1 MKRSGRKEPNRQ
13 ALLIMLGSIGLYIYL
28 TLRLGGFGLF
38 DFPITI
44 YGFLLSQPQ
53 WINSNVVAIF
63 IDVAVFIIGGLIF
76 WLAFFS
82 QFVLPVKTL
91 KERKEVAARLLA
103 KLGSGLGPAVFVQDG
118 KIIEDPSQKNRKGE
132 GVIIL
137 DTASAAALHN
147 NTSFTRAVGPGLVF
161 TKANERIA
169 GTIDL
174 HTQVRRLG
182 PEGSSEDPFADKGE
196 DESDENFQFRRERRL
211 QTSALT
217 RDGVEVVPNITAV
230 FSLEAESGEG
240 NTQFGY
246 DHDSVWRAVAFE
258 GIDPDAPADAGSRHI
273 AWDWLPTHVASD
285 LWREYLSKFT
295 LNSLFEYV
303 EIKEENIGA
312 DERPTTIEYIAN
324 KINQRMKMGLVD
336 ELDDVGILTG
346 RRIGSR
352 EHRFMRERGIKIIN
366 IGISNLRME
375 SKIEKKFVQRWTA
388 TWLQRAEEEQGYIST
403 RKSIEKFKGQI
414 SAQKD
419 FSDLVIRSLYER
431 LSPKNEPTIDP
442 PTMSESVELLVR
454 STLNGIIR
462 DPDLHNQLEEE
473 ESDLVELIE
482 WLRKYSNDP
491 ARG

>member
-1 MKRSGRKEPNRQ
+1 MKRTGWNDPNRQ
-13 ALLIMLGSIGLYIYL
+13 VMLILLGAIGLYIYL
-28 TLRLGGFGLF
+28 TLRQGGLGIF
-38 DFPITI
+38 DFPYTF
-44 YGFLLSQPQ
+44 YGYLLSQPQ
-53 WINSNVVAIF
+53 WINPNVVAIV

-76 WLAFFS
+76 WLVFFS
-82 QFVLPVKTL
+82 QFVLPVNSL
-91 KERKEVAARLLA
+91 EERQKVAARLLA

-118 KIIEDPSQKNRKGE
+118 KIIEDPSQKNRKGA

-147 NTSFTRAVGPGLVF
+147 NASFTRAVGPGLVF
-161 TKANERIA
+161 TNANERIA

-182 PEGSSEDPFADKGE
+182 PEGSGEDPFADKGE
-196 DESDENFQFRRERRL
+196 EESEENFQFRKERRL
-211 QTSALT
+211 HTSALT

-230 FSLEAESGEG
+230 FSLEAKTGEG
-240 NTQFGY
+240 NTHFGY
-246 DHDSVWRAVAFE
+246 DHDAVWRAIAFE
-258 GIDPDAPADAGSRHI
+258 GIDPDAPADAGSRRI

-303 EIKEENIGA
+303 EIEEELFGS
-312 DERPTTIEYIAN
+312 DERPTTIEYIVKKVN
-324 KINQRMKMGLVD
+324 ERLKKGLVN
-336 ELDDVGILTG
+336 ELDDVGTITG

-352 EHRFMRERGIKIIN
+352 EHRFIRERGIKIIN
-366 IGISNLRME
+366 VGISNVRME
-375 SKIEKKFVQRWTA
+375 NTIENKFVERWTA
-388 TWLQRAEEEQGYIST
+388 TWLQRAEEEQGYITS
-403 RKSIEKFKGQI
+403 RQNIEKFKGQTA
-414 SAQKD
+414 AQKD
-419 FSDLVIRSLYER
+419 FSNIVIRSLYER

-462 DPDLHNQLEEE
+462 DPNLHNHLEDEE
-473 ESDLVELIE
+473 AELVELIE

>member
-1 MKRSGRKEPNRQ
+1 MKKSSWKDPNRQ
-13 ALLIMLGSIGLYIYL
+13 ATMILLGAIGLYIYF
-28 TLRLGGFGLF
+28 TLRLGGLGIF
-38 DFPITI
+38 DFPITMYGYI
-44 YGFLLSQPQ
+44 YSQSQ
-53 WINSNVVAIF
+53 WINSNVVAIV
-63 IDVAVFIIGGLIF
+63 IDVAIFIIGGLIF

-118 KIIEDPSQKNRKGE
+118 KIIEDPSQKNRKGA

-147 NTSFTRAVGPGLVF
+147 QASFTRAVGPGLVF
-161 TKANERIA
+161 TGKNERIA

-182 PEGSSEDPFADKGE
+182 PEGSDEDPFAEKGE
-196 DESDENFQFRRERRL
+196 DESDENFQFRKERRL

-230 FSLEAESGEG
+230 FRLEAEIGEG
-240 NTQFGY
+240 NTRFGY
-246 DHDSVWRAVAFE
+246 DHDAVWRAVAFE
-258 GIDPDAPADAGSRHI
+258 GIDPDEPADALSRHI
-273 AWDWLPTHVASD
+273 AWDWLPTHIASD

-303 EIKEENIGA
+303 EIEEEKIGLN
-312 DERPTTIEYIAN
+312 DRPTTIEYIAIKVN
-324 KINQRMKMGLVD
+324 ERLKKGLVD
-336 ELDDVGILTG
+336 ELDDVGKLTG

-366 IGISNLRME
+366 VGISNLRME
-375 SKIEKKFVQRWTA
+375 NKIENKFVERWTA
-388 TWLQRAEEEQGYIST
+388 TWLQRAEEEQGYIT
-403 RKSIEKFKGQI
+403 NRQSIEKFKGQTA
-414 SAQKD
+414 AQKD
-419 FSDLVIRSLYER
+419 FSDIVIRSLYER
-431 LSPKNEPTIDP
+431 LSPNNEPTIDP
-442 PTMSESVELLVR
+442 PSMSESVELLVR
-454 STLNGIIR
+454 STLNGILR
-462 DPDLHNQLEEE
+462 APDLHNQLQDEEA
-473 ESDLVELIE
+473 DLVELIE